1 MVCGL
6 MLVIGAGLTACG
18 SSDSDSGST
27 STSGSSS
34 STATGAGGS
43 VSGQEIAYLVPSMDI
58 TYWQWVKEGV
68 EQEAKRQGLNVTTYD
83 ATNSPAKQAENA
95 NTALTKGAKGI
106 VLSPVSSSSAPTV
119 LNAAERQDVPVTF
132 AAIGPDPS
140 VTNYASLITSDD
152 YTSGK
157 EAGAF
162 LAEEVKK
169 LGGNEVGLLALPLDR
184 TNAKAKLKGLQESLD
199 AAGVKLVQTIQTQ
212 GLTVREAVSEANDLL
227 TAHPNIKGIYGMY
240 DNAGI
245 GAVKVLQTRGLEG
258 KVAIVSSDGSP
269 ETIGDVRKGLIKGI
283 VVQEAVGQGIEAT
296 KQLAA
301 AMAGKPVKKSIP
313 LPEPLVTQDN
323 IDEPKIQEILKLVY
337 PPSAGAY

>member
-1 MVCGL
+1 
-6 MLVIGAGLTACG
+6 MLRAKQWMIAAAVLAASGTFAACG
-18 SSDSDSGST
+18 NDSNDGSGAASGGDSG
-27 STSGSSS
+27 
-34 STATGAGGS
+34 
-43 VSGQEIAYLVPSMDI
+43 GQKIAYLVPSLDI
-58 TYWQWVKEGV
+58 TYWQWVKYGV
-68 EQEAKRQGLNVTTYD
+68 EQAAKDLDFKVNTYD

-95 NTALTKGAKGI
+95 QTALTVGAKGI

-119 LNAAERQDVPVTF
+119 LNPAQGRNVPVTF

-162 LAEEVKK
+162 LAKEVKK
-169 LGGNEVGLLALPLDR
+169 RGGDEVGLLSLPLDR
-184 TNAKAKLKGLQESLD
+184 TNAKAKLKGLKESLD
-199 AAGVKLVQTIQTQ
+199 AAGVKLVQTLQTQ
-212 GLTVREAVSEANDLL
+212 GLTVREAVSQANDLL

-245 GAVKVLQTRGLEG
+245 GAVRVLRTRGLLG

-269 ETIGDVRKGLIKGI
+269 ETIADIRKDAIQGI

-301 AMAGKPVKKSIP
+301 ALDGKPVKKSIP
-313 LPEPLVTQDN
+313 LPEPLVTKEN
-323 IDEPKIQEILKLVY
+323 IDSDEIQKILRLVY

>member
-1 MVCGL
+1 MPYVTRRKTRGITAAAIVAAV
-6 MLVIGAGLTACG
+6 MLIAACG
-18 SSDSDSGST
+18 KDDVGGGASS
-27 STSGSSS
+27 
-34 STATGAGGS
+34 GGS
-43 VSGQEIAYLVPSMDI
+43 AEGTKIAYLVPSLDI
-58 TYWQWVKEGV
+58 TYWQWVKYGV
-68 EQEAKRQGLNVTTYD
+68 EQAAKDLNFKVNTYD
-83 ATNSPAKQAENA
+83 ATNSPAKQAENTH
-95 NTALTKGAKGI
+95 TALTVGAKGI

-119 LNAAERQDVPVTF
+119 LNPAQSRDVPVTF

-162 LAEEVKK
+162 LAKEVKK
-169 LGGNEVGLLALPLDR
+169 RGGNEIGLLSLPLDR
-184 TNAKAKLKGLQESLD
+184 TNAKAKLKGLKESLD
-199 AAGVKLVQTIQTQ
+199 AAGVKLVQTLQTQ
-212 GLTVREAVSEANDLL
+212 GLTVREAVSQANDLL

-245 GAVKVLQTRGLEG
+245 GAVRVLKTRGLLG
-258 KVAIVSSDGSP
+258 KIAVVSSDGSP
-269 ETIGDVRKGLIKGI
+269 ETIADIREGDIQGI

-301 AMAGKPVKKSIP
+301 ALQDKPVDKSVP
-313 LPEPLVTQDN
+313 LPEPLVTKDN
-323 IDEPKIQEILKLVY
+323 IDSDEIQKILRLVY